1 MTTLEKRRLYSELVK
16 ARTELYRTW
25 AKNALTQGLTI
36 EEIADLMH
44 RKVDYISRLVE
55 KEVSDD

>member
-16 ARTELYRTW
+16 ARAELYRAW

-44 RKVDYISRLVE
+44 YNVDQLSRFLE